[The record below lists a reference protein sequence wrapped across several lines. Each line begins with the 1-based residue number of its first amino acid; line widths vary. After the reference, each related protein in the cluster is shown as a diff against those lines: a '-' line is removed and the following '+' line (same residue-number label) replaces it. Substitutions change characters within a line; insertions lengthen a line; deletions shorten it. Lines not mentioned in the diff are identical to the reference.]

1 MSTIVGG
8 GMVSIPWAF
17 YNTGFYLALTFSV
30 FASAQVILCSVLFL
44 KARDMCPDSPS
55 SMFELGFI
63 LLGRSSIFWI
73 TFIIFVNSF
82 GLLIIFF
89 NVFGDTFKDF
99 MTQIFWS
106 EVLKENENFGM
117 KKACWVIVL
126 AVLLL
131 PFVF

>member
-1 MSTIVGG
+1 M
-8 GMVSIPWAF
+8 SIPWAF